1 MCSLRAAHWDPMRIC
16 GFGEEDGIAAGSRQ
30 SAEQAQCRTVGP
42 EEDVPSLNPFGFINT
57 EVLCLG

>member
-1 MCSLRAAHWDPMRIC
+1 MRIC